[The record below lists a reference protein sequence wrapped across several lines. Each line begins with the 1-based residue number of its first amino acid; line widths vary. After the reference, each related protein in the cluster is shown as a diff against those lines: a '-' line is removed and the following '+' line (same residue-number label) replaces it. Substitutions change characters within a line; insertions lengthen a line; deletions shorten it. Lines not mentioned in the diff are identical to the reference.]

1 MTVTAPSAG
10 VMVVRACGRTITSHT
25 NGRVEYLEVALG
37 ESESEPM
44 ALSAPKRES
53 LNAPREAPSGGIEK
67 RFCIEG
73 HFPVIAGP
81 KTFYLRAYKG
91 PSSEFWSLESS
102 YISALFVASALP

>member
-10 VMVVRACGRTITSHT
+10 VMVVRACGSTTTDHT
-25 NGRVEYLEVALG
+25 NGRVEYLEVGLG
-37 ESESEPM
+37 ESESEPL
-44 ALSAPKRES
+44 AIRAPQRES
-53 LNAPREAPSGGIEK
+53 LNAPREAPSGSIEK
-67 RFCIEG
+67 RFCVEG

-91 PSSEFWSLESS
+91 TSGEFWRLASS

>member
-10 VMVVRACGRTITSHT
+10 VMVVRACATTSTEHT

-37 ESESEPM
+37 ESESEPL
-44 ALSAPKRES
+44 AIRAPKGES
-53 LNAPREAPSGGIEK
+53 LNAPREAPSGSIEK
-67 RFCIEG
+67 RFCVEG

-81 KTFYLRAYKG
+81 KTFYLRGYKG
-91 PSSEFWSLESS
+91 STGEFWLLRQS

>member
-10 VMVVRACGRTITSHT
+10 VMVVRACAKTTTDHT
-25 NGRVEYLEVALG
+25 NGSVEFLTVWLG
-37 ESESEPM
+37 ESESEP
-44 ALSAPKRES
+44 LTSFAPQGDS
-53 LNAPREAPSGGIEK
+53 LNAPREAPSGSIEK
-67 RFCIEG
+67 RFCVEG

-91 PSSEFWSLESS
+91 TSGEYWSLNRG